1 MPVLNSQTKVSRKFF
16 WYLFLLVLVVSAFYF
31 YSEYNRKPA
40 STQNLSPDFIVPAL
54 NLANE
59 FETDE
64 TAANKKYLGKLI
76 QVTGT
81 LFSIDNNKETL
92 ISITVGDDLHKIAC
106 LLDIKHAAII
116 RQYKVL
122 SSITVKGICTGY
134 LMDVELNRCVIVQ

>member
-40 STQNLSPDFIVPAL
+40 STQNLSPDFMVPAV
-54 NLANE
+54 NLADE
-59 FETDE
+59 FERDE
-64 TAANKKYLGKLI
+64 TAANKKYLGRLI

-81 LFSIDNNKETL
+81 LFNIDNGKDKL
-92 ISITVGDDLHKIAC
+92 ISITVGDDIHKIAC
-106 LLDIKHAAII
+106 LLDIEHAATIK
-116 RQYKVL
+116 QYKV
-122 SSITVKGICTGY
+122 SDSIAVKGICTGF